1 MKETLMFPKAYIFYS
16 VPNAKMYLHIRTPKT
31 ANVELA
37 DYNPYLSH
45 NTDVRFMWDIARFQ
59 HPQAFFQN
67 VIVVPVIDLKTLT
80 YANIIKDK
88 EAIYCVA
95 SEQDLTKLES
105 ISKDIDLYGPDYSR
119 IKTNPNLPF
128 ASLGTFPTL
137 FEEQHALIHE
147 SIHLLFTK
155 SQLPE

>member
-1 MKETLMFPKAYIFYS
+1 M
-16 VPNAKMYLHIRTPKT
+16 RTTNT

-37 DYNPYLSH
+37 DYNPYISH
-45 NTDVRFMWDIARFQ
+45 NPDVRFMWDVARFQ
-59 HPQAFFQN
+59 HPQEFFQN
-67 VIVVPVIDLKTLT
+67 VIVVPDIDIKTLT
-80 YANIIKDK
+80 YAHLIKDK
-88 EAIYCVA
+88 EAIYCVSSA
-95 SEQDLTKLES
+95 LALAQLES
-105 ISKDIDLYGPDYSR
+105 ISEKIDLYGPDYSR